1 MKEDLTE
8 EQRER
13 IRLAHG
19 RLRRAS
25 QECESLVATKPIRG
39 RWEPAPVPPEVME
52 TAWAELHGAYREV
65 LRLHQELLGWSPPP
79 LAEHQA

>member
-1 MKEDLTE
+1 MKQDLTE

-25 QECESLVATKPIRG
+25 QECESLVATKPVRG
-39 RWEPAPVPPEVME
+39 RWEPAPVPPEVLE
-52 TAWAELHGAYREV
+52 TASAELHRAYQDV
-65 LRLHQELLGWSPPP
+65 VRLHEELLG
-79 LAEHQA
+79 